1 MEFGAWDL
9 IKSTIQWFVLPA
21 IAALAFFF
29 RKYIHRIDKMEDQV
43 REIEVRTAVV
53 ESKIDDIRD
62 DLKEIKR
69 GVEKLIERRQQER
82 K

>member
-1 MEFGAWDL
+1 MELSAWDIIRSTVQWL
-9 IKSTIQWFVLPA
+9 ILPLVAGLTYFVKKHMHNVDRL
-21 IAALAFFF
+21 
-29 RKYIHRIDKMEDQV
+29 DQQV

-53 ESKIDDIRD
+53 ESKINDIRD

-69 GVEKLIERRQQER
+69 GVEKLVDR